1 MQQSRSNA
9 LSAPHSHQYES
20 ESSQPQKHQH
30 QHSSNVKIFPSKP
43 PAHVEQQKRQKRLQ
57 RQKEID
63 GFGYRRSTS
72 ESLEENLELP
82 AYGSS
87 EVIASTKKASSLNR
101 PVLQRQQR
109 QSSEETESSV
119 KGNVHFKEVPE
130 YFEVDNRYEAYI
142 QKSMYYMSFF

>member
-1 MQQSRSNA
+1 MQQSQSNA
-9 LSAPHSHQYES
+9 LSAPNSHQYES
-20 ESSQPQKHQH
+20 ESSQPQKQNLY
-30 QHSSNVKIFPSKP
+30 SNVKIFPSKP

-130 YFEVDNRYEAYI
+130 YFEVDNRYVAYTFTKI
-142 QKSMYYMSFF
+142 NVLHVFF

>member
-9 LSAPHSHQYES
+9 LSAPNSHQYES
-20 ESSQPQKHQH
+20 ESSQLQKHQQH
-30 QHSSNVKIFPSKP
+30 LHSSNVKIFPSKP

-63 GFGYRRSTS
+63 GFYNYRRSTS
-72 ESLEENLELP
+72 ESLPDENLELTEY
-82 AYGSS
+82 ATSTEVGLNSS
-87 EVIASTKKASSLNR
+87 LTSKKASLNR

-109 QSSEETESSV
+109 QSSEETESSSV

-130 YFEVDNRYEAYI
+130 YFEVDNR
-142 QKSMYYMSFF
+142 

>member
-9 LSAPHSHQYES
+9 LSAPNSHQYES
-20 ESSQPQKHQH
+20 ESSQPQKHQQH
-30 QHSSNVKIFPSKP
+30 LHSSNVKIFPSKP

-63 GFGYRRSTS
+63 GFCNYRRSTS
-72 ESLEENLELP
+72 ESLPDENLELTEY
-82 AYGSS
+82 ATSTEVGLSS
-87 EVIASTKKASSLNR
+87 SLTSKKASLNR

-109 QSSEETESSV
+109 QSSEETESSSV

-130 YFEVDNRYEAYI
+130 YFEVDNR
-142 QKSMYYMSFF
+142 

>member
-9 LSAPHSHQYES
+9 LSAPNSHQYES
-20 ESSQPQKHQH
+20 ESSQLQKHQQH
-30 QHSSNVKIFPSKP
+30 LHSSNVKILPSKP

-63 GFGYRRSTS
+63 GFCNYRRSTS
-72 ESLEENLELP
+72 ESLPDENLELTEY
-82 AYGSS
+82 ATSTEVRLNSS
-87 EVIASTKKASSLNR
+87 LTSKKASLNR

-109 QSSEETESSV
+109 QSSEETESSSV

-130 YFEVDNRYEAYI
+130 YFEVDNR
-142 QKSMYYMSFF
+142 

>member
-9 LSAPHSHQYES
+9 LSAPHSHQYQS

-63 GFGYRRSTS
+63 GFCNYRRSTS
-72 ESLEENLELP
+72 ESLPDENLELTEY
-82 AYGSS
+82 ATSTEVGLSS
-87 EVIASTKKASSLNR
+87 LTSKKASLNR

-109 QSSEETESSV
+109 QSSEETESSSV

-130 YFEVDNRYEAYI
+130 YFEVDNR
-142 QKSMYYMSFF
+142 

>member
-1 MQQSRSNA
+1 MQQSQSNA

-63 GFGYRRSTS
+63 GFCNYRRSTS
-72 ESLEENLELP
+72 ESLPDENLELTEY
-82 AYGSS
+82 ATSTEVGLSS
-87 EVIASTKKASSLNR
+87 LISKKASLNR

-109 QSSEETESSV
+109 QSSEETESSSV

-130 YFEVDNRYEAYI
+130 YFEVDNR
-142 QKSMYYMSFF
+142 